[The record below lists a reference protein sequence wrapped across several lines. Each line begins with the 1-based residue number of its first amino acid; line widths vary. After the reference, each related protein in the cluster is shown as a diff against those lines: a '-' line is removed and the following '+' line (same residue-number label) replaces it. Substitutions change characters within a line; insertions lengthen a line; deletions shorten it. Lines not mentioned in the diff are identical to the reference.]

1 MSRQVFIPSWT
12 GHRIWRI
19 EPAHQPFAEHVRV
32 VCDSLRTDKGEPVW
46 QFVQRDLLVDV
57 PAGARNTDPA
67 TSHEA
72 ANLDRDLSDKH
83 RLVLQLLA
91 DHGPATDFDLSQLA
105 ARHGI
110 TILATSIGKRRHELT
125 VIGYVTNSGRRRPT
139 ATGASA
145 ICWEITNAGRQL
157 LVTGK

>member
-1 MSRQVFIPSWT
+1 
-12 GHRIWRI
+12 
-19 EPAHQPFAEHVRV
+19 
-32 VCDSLRTDKGEPVW
+32 VCDSLRTADGKPTW
-46 QFVQRDLLVDV
+46 QYAQRDLLVDV
-57 PAGARNTDPA
+57 PAGARASDPD

-72 ANLDRDLSDKH
+72 AALNRDLSDKH

-91 DHGPATDFDLSQLA
+91 DHGASTDFDLSQLA

-125 VIGYVTNSGRRRPT
+125 VVGFVANSGRRRST

-145 ICWEITNAGRQL
+145 ICWEITGAGRNEL
-157 LVTGK
+157 AR